1 MFRYFVY
8 MAATFFLTPF
18 TIRSVGDSV
27 YGLWIV
33 ILSVIGYAGLLE
45 MGVQSAVIKLVAQYR
60 ASNDAAKVNG
70 TVVTASVFFLTI
82 GIGAAAF
89 CWLAL
94 PSLLGYFIKN
104 PEGIT
109 MGRDLV
115 MVLGIDMLFVFQG
128 YVFTGMIYGLQL
140 YLARNIIDILI
151 TAVYAVLV
159 YIFLKGGG
167 GIYELAVIK
176 TGVDALA
183 VIAFYVL
190 CRKSNE
196 GFRFKAGY
204 ASMRTL
210 REIISLG
217 GKIFTS
223 ATMARIANNAD
234 PLIVSYFLSTVW
246 ASFFSI
252 PKRILDY
259 MREITWTIT
268 TGFMPAFSDL
278 QGRNDAEGIRAIY
291 INYTRYIFVLILP
304 GLVSVF
310 VYGDTFI
317 RLWIGAEYADKGR
330 VPLVLLGAAFAVEAL
345 QPLLWKLFIGIGRL
359 DSLVKTFS
367 ITALL
372 YIALGVLLAS
382 RYGINGMA
390 AGALIIAVINQVLFL
405 RHACDYLGITVA
417 RFFMECHLMPIA
429 AALVFGLSAWYVK
442 TVFPLDSYLA
452 IFTQALCCAPLYVL
466 AAYRTTLKSSEKEF
480 LLAKVRGLLS
490 FT

>member
-18 TIRSVGDSV
+18 IIKSVGDSV

-60 ASNDAAKVNG
+60 ASNDEEKVNG

-82 GIGAAAF
+82 GIGVAAF

-94 PSLLGYFIKN
+94 PSFLGYFMKD
-104 PEGIT
+104 PEWID

-115 MVLGIDMLFVFQG
+115 MVLGIDMLIVFQG

-140 YLARNIIDILI
+140 YLARNIIDIVI
-151 TAVYAVLV
+151 TALYAVLV
-159 YIFLKGGG
+159 YIFLNGGG

-176 TGVDALA
+176 TVVDAIA
-183 VIAFYVL
+183 IIAFYVL
-190 CRKSNE
+190 CRKSNA
-196 GFRFKAGY
+196 GFRLKPGY

-246 ASFFSI
+246 ASVFSI

-317 RLWIGAEYADKGR
+317 RLWIGPEYADKGR
-330 VPLVLLGAAFAVEAL
+330 VALVLLGTAFAVEAL
-345 QPLLWKLFIGIGRL
+345 QPLLWKLFIGIGKL
-359 DSLVKTFS
+359 NSLVKTFS
-367 ITALL
+367 ITALM
-372 YIALGVLLAS
+372 YIAIGAVLAS
-382 RYGINGMA
+382 RYGINGIA
-390 AGALIIAVINQVLFL
+390 ASALIIAVINQVIFL
-405 RHACDYLGITVA
+405 RHACDYLGISVA

-429 AALVFGLSAWYVK
+429 AALIFGLSAWYVK
-442 TVFPLDSYLA
+442 TVFSLDSYLA
-452 IFTQALCCAPLYVL
+452 IFTQALCCAPLYIL
-466 AAYRTTLKSSEKEF
+466 AAYFITLKSREKEF
-480 LLAKVRGLLS
+480 LLAKARGLLS